1 MFKNNKKAKELSTS
15 AKELLHEANDGFKE
29 GSCQLNENLQA
40 YIALRS
46 SVTNKTLKEF
56 DNTYF
61 EIKNIDFDDTNLSIG
76 HGELENI
83 DHVFQ
88 GTLEEVK
95 AVHVEEI
102 SSGSFGAFFKAAIYA
117 VIAFVVAVVG
127 GILASGSNIYLDR
140 MPEPSQINTLLTW
153 FGNLA
158 DPGNGDANKGALL
171 IGGVIAIIVFIVAFT
186 KMSSRAAQNLKKAEV
201 THAQADAAHHKKVA
215 QTQKTVS
222 LSDYTFELATTLKTV
237 QVYMNEFNAIMQRI
251 LHVEGSD
258 YTEYSEQS
266 KKDVQMAA
274 TIHKRINSI
283 ITTNVIAEDGE
294 VTPETRKALEECED
308 CIKQHVGITESTTT
322 EPTETTE
329 ITETTET
336 IEKEDA

>member
-1 MFKNNKKAKELSTS
+1 MFTNNQKAKELTSS
-15 AKELLHEANDGFKE
+15 AKELIHEADDGFKD
-29 GSCQLNENLQA
+29 GICQLNENLQT

-61 EIKNIDFDDTNLSIG
+61 EIKNIEFDDTNLSIG

-83 DHVFQ
+83 DHEFQ
-88 GTLEEVK
+88 NTLEEVK
-95 AVHVEEI
+95 PVHVEEVN
-102 SSGSFGAFFKAAIYA
+102 SGSFGALFQAAIFA
-117 VIAFVVAVVG
+117 AVAFVIAVVV
-127 GILASGSNIYLDR
+127 GILASGSNIYLDKV
-140 MPEPSQINTLLTW
+140 PEPSQVTTLLAW

-171 IGGVIAIIVFIVAFT
+171 LGGLIAIIVFIVAFV

-201 THAQADAAHHKKVA
+201 AHAQADAVHHKKLA
-215 QTQKTVS
+215 QTHKTVT
-222 LSDYTFELATTLKTV
+222 LSQYTLELSTTLKTV

-251 LHVEGSD
+251 LHVEGDDFS
-258 YTEYSEQS
+258 EYSEQS

-283 ITTNVIAEDGE
+283 ITTNIVAEDGQ
-294 VTPETRKALEECED
+294 VTPETRKALEECEE
-308 CIKQHVGITESTTT
+308 CLKQH
-322 EPTETTE
+322 TETT
-329 ITETTET
+329 TH
-336 IEKEDA
+336 A